1 MKALLERGVQPKSAT
16 RGKKLTRDEILARLG
31 TADPGLPA
39 KLDTWLRQ
47 CQKDGFRIVL
57 NRSLML
63 KAAVPGLGDVNFG
76 TVFPDGK
83 VQTNYI
89 SESAAR
95 AGDATIAATYLDG
108 VAVLIDGATVRREGA
123 AWNWR
128 VEIYGELPQISQ
140 LLDRGEE
147 WLSLMIQTRRR
158 FLERTI

>member
-1 MKALLERGVQPKSAT
+1 
-16 RGKKLTRDEILARLG
+16 
-31 TADPGLPA
+31 
-39 KLDTWLRQ
+39 
-47 CQKDGFRIVL
+47 
-57 NRSLML
+57 ML